1 MMLKNSIKYLLL
13 LWLCSTVTAE
23 AAKVGSVKF
32 EQEGSAKIP
41 TELLEV
47 VLRLRP
53 GMEFNASYMDADL
66 KSLFDTGKISDAVAE
81 FRELPDG
88 TVEVIYKIKPSPVI
102 SVFKLE
108 GNKKFS
114 TRDLQECLEIAD
126 GDRLSSKALSKTVEN
141 LRKYYADHGYND
153 AKIGLPAVLPDGS
166 GGVIVTVT
174 IEENLRLKVNDVTF
188 EGISVFD
195 ESDLRA
201 VMFNRYSYWN
211 WLPFINDYLNYGLL
225 NREELE
231 TDKARL
237 REMYYDRGYL
247 DFKVNDIRMTPD
259 TDDPEFVNLH
269 LVVEEG
275 EPYAVEQVSVSGN
288 SQLAT
293 EILLPMI
300 RLKTGENFSLAQENA
315 SIQAIRALY
324 DAEGYSDLTVRAVHK
339 TDFPNHKVS
348 VDFQI
353 TEGRKYFVRDIEIIG
368 NSSTKEKVLRREL
381 AIQPGDPV
389 TQRRIEIS
397 RQRLMGMGY
406 FTSVEAEAVNADS
419 LNEKDI
425 RITVE
430 ENPAR
435 YNFRI
440 GAGASDVSSFFGMA
454 EISTNNFD
462 ITNPGNWFYGGGQR
476 LRLQGIYGID
486 DAGFNIDFV
495 EPWLFNL
502 PLRYELSAFM
512 NTSEYDDWDE
522 TRIGVRTS
530 LQRKIFDDFTRVA
543 LGYKFETVRVHNIAR
558 SLKRYF
564 REQNLDGTSR
574 VSQFSLNLTR
584 DTRDSI
590 VDPTEGYFVNLF
602 SSITPEVLGASDNY
616 YRLEARGG
624 YHFNFFDKAIIVTLA
639 GKIGVV
645 SGFDDHDDV
654 PVFERYFL
662 GGSGSVRGFEHRSI
676 GKVVNDRNVGG
687 QTMMVLTA
695 EVSHPIWGPLRG
707 AAFIDAGDAWSNAYS
722 MDWDT
727 INVGVGYGLRLKLPM
742 IQAPLKLDLAYPV
755 VRGQDNLKRKFRI
768 HFNVGFSF

>member
-1 MMLKNSIKYLLL
+1 MFRRFMKFLLL
-13 LWLCSTVTAE
+13 PVIFSATALQ
-23 AAKVGSVKF
+23 AAKISSIKF
-32 EQEGSAKIP
+32 EQEGDNPIP
-41 TELLEV
+41 EELLSV

-53 GMEFNASYMDADL
+53 GMEFSAAHMDADL

-88 TVEVIYKIKPSPVI
+88 TVEVVFKIKPSPVI
-102 SVFKLE
+102 SMFKLE

-126 GDRLSSKALSKTVEN
+126 GDRLSSKALSKSVEN
-141 LRKYYADHGYND
+141 LRKYYIDRGYTD
-153 AKIGLPAVLPDGS
+153 VQIGLPAILPDGN

-188 EGISVFD
+188 EGVTAFSESELRSV
-195 ESDLRA
+195 
-201 VMFNRYSYWN
+201 MYNRYSYWN
-211 WLPFINDYLNYGLL
+211 LLPFINDFLNHGLL
-225 NREELE
+225 DRQELE
-231 TDKARL
+231 TDCARL
-237 REMYYDRGYL
+237 RELYYNKGYL
-247 DFKVNDIRMTPD
+247 DFKVADIKITP
-259 TDDPEFVNLH
+259 TADDPEFVDLH
-269 LVVEEG
+269 FIIEEG
-275 EPYAVEQVSVSGN
+275 EPYVVEKVSIEGN
-288 SQLAT
+288 SQVAT
-293 EILLPMI
+293 EIIAPLI
-300 RLKTGENFSLAQENA
+300 RLTAGETFSQAAETA
-315 SIQAIRALY
+315 TIQAISAIY
-324 DAEGYSDLTVRAVHK
+324 DAEGYSDLTVRPVRTA
-339 TDFPNHKVS
+339 DYPNHRVS
-348 VDFQI
+348 VVFQI
-353 TEGRKYFVRDIEIIG
+353 TEGRKYFVRDIVIVG
-368 NSSTKEKVLRREL
+368 NTSTREKVLRREL

-389 TQRRIEIS
+389 TQRRIQIS

-406 FTSVEAEAVNADS
+406 FTSVEAEAVNADA

-462 ITNPGNWFYGGGQR
+462 ITNPRNWFYGGGQR
-476 LRLQGIYGID
+476 LRIQGIYGVD
-486 DAGFNIDFV
+486 DAGFNIDFI
-495 EPWLFNL
+495 EPWLFDL
-502 PLRYELSAFM
+502 PLRYELSAFLT
-512 NTSEYDDWDE
+512 TSEYDDWDE

-530 LQRKIFDDFTRVA
+530 LQRKIFDDFTRIA
-543 LGYKFETVRVHNIAR
+543 LGYKFETVRVHNIAH

-564 REQNLDGTSR
+564 KENHLDGTSR

-584 DTRDSI
+584 DTRDSV
-590 VDPTEGYFVNLF
+590 VDPTEGYYINLF
-602 SSITPEVLGASDNY
+602 GSITPEVLGSSSNY
-616 YRLEARGG
+616 YRLEARGS
-624 YHFNFFDKAIIVTLA
+624 YHYSFFDKAIVVSLA

-645 SGFDDHDDV
+645 SGFDYQNDV

-676 GKVVNDRNVGG
+676 GKVVNDRTIGG
-687 QTMMVLTA
+687 QTMMVLSA
-695 EVSHPIWGPLRG
+695 EISHPIWGPLRG

-742 IQAPLKLDLAYPV
+742 IQAPLQLDVAYPV

>member
-1 MMLKNSIKYLLL
+1 MFRRFMKFLLL
-13 LWLCSTVTAE
+13 PVIFSATALQ
-23 AAKVGSVKF
+23 AAKISSIKF
-32 EQEGSAKIP
+32 EQEGDNPIP
-41 TELLEV
+41 EELLSV

-53 GMEFNASYMDADL
+53 GMEFSAAHMDADL

-88 TVEVIYKIKPSPVI
+88 TVEVVFKIKPSPVI
-102 SVFKLE
+102 SMFKLE

-126 GDRLSSKALSKTVEN
+126 GDRLSSKALSKSVEN
-141 LRKYYADHGYND
+141 LRKYYIDRGYTD
-153 AKIGLPAVLPDGS
+153 VQIGLPAILPDGN

-188 EGISVFD
+188 EGVTAFSESELRSV
-195 ESDLRA
+195 
-201 VMFNRYSYWN
+201 MYNRYSYWN
-211 WLPFINDYLNYGLL
+211 LLPFINDFLNHGLL
-225 NREELE
+225 DRQELE
-231 TDKARL
+231 TDCARL
-237 REMYYDRGYL
+237 RELYYNKGYL
-247 DFKVNDIRMTPD
+247 DFKVVDIKITP
-259 TDDPEFVNLH
+259 TADDPEFVDLH
-269 LVVEEG
+269 FIIEEG
-275 EPYAVEQVSVSGN
+275 EPYVVEKVSIEGN
-288 SQLAT
+288 SQVAT
-293 EILLPMI
+293 EIIAPLI
-300 RLKTGENFSLAQENA
+300 RLTAGETFSQAAETA
-315 SIQAIRALY
+315 TIQAISAIY
-324 DAEGYSDLTVRAVHK
+324 DAEGYSDLTVRPVRTA
-339 TDFPNHKVS
+339 DYPNHR
-348 VDFQI
+348 
-353 TEGRKYFVRDIEIIG
+353 EGRKYFVRDIVIVG
-368 NSSTKEKVLRREL
+368 NTSTREKVLRREL

-389 TQRRIEIS
+389 TQRRIQIS

-406 FTSVEAEAVNADS
+406 FTSVEAEAVNADA

-462 ITNPGNWFYGGGQR
+462 ITNPRNWFYGGGQR
-476 LRLQGIYGID
+476 LRIQGIYGVD
-486 DAGFNIDFV
+486 DAGFNIDFI
-495 EPWLFNL
+495 EPWLFDL
-502 PLRYELSAFM
+502 PLRYELSAFLT
-512 NTSEYDDWDE
+512 TSEYDDWDE

-530 LQRKIFDDFTRVA
+530 LQRKIFDDFTRIA
-543 LGYKFETVRVHNIAR
+543 LGYKFETVRVHNIAH

-564 REQNLDGTSR
+564 KENHLDGTAR

-584 DTRDSI
+584 DTRDSV
-590 VDPTEGYFVNLF
+590 VDPTEGYYINLF
-602 SSITPEVLGASDNY
+602 GSITPEVLGSSSNY
-616 YRLEARGG
+616 YRLEARGS
-624 YHFNFFDKAIIVTLA
+624 YHYSFFDKAIVVSLA

-645 SGFDDHDDV
+645 SGFDYQNDV

-676 GKVVNDRNVGG
+676 GKVVNDRTIGG
-687 QTMMVLTA
+687 QTMMVLSA
-695 EVSHPIWGPLRG
+695 EISHPIWGPLRG

-742 IQAPLKLDLAYPV
+742 IQAPLQLDVAYPV